1 MAKAPVTERY
11 VAPFIPDA
19 GIPEINESTD
29 RFIIH
34 KESRPIVDIKQ
45 MIESSAELYG
55 GNVAIWQ
62 KFKGKER
69 YTAISYNELLAD
81 MNALGTALI
90 AHGLK
95 GKRIGVIGE
104 NSYYWAISYLAAV
117 CGAGIVVPLDKE
129 LDDNELTQLV
139 ENSETSCVLL
149 APKHRKTFETM
160 LAKGV
165 GRLEMLVE
173 FDAESSSGNIFSL
186 NDMLEEGRKLVA
198 AGDRSYIDA
207 EIDPDAMN
215 ILLFTSGT
223 TGIAK
228 GVMLSHGNFI
238 SQLEDI
244 CERIYLYPGDRGLLV
259 LPVWHAFERSVE
271 YVVLSQAAT
280 LCYSRPVGA
289 VLLADIKTLN
299 PQIIPAVPRVFEAV
313 YDGIFR
319 KMRKTGGITNVL
331 FKFFTNIALFH
342 SKLDRV
348 LFAKTSRFKMDL
360 RLLQWPAYV
369 IPWLVCYPLKLLGGV
384 LVFRKIRAMFGNNFR
399 AGVSGGGALPP
410 AVDKFFWA
418 IGVKLVEGYGL
429 TEMSPIVSVRP
440 IRKPIFGNVG
450 APIRELASRV
460 VDPATGKDV
469 GKCKKGVLQLKGP
482 TVMKGYYRQPELTAK
497 VIDENGWFNTGDIAI
512 LTVNNEICLRGRI
525 KDTIVQTGG
534 ENVEPLPIEMK
545 MQESQYIKTAVVL
558 GQDQR
563 YLAALVVPE
572 KAEIEQYCTDL
583 ALPYKEYSEMVKSAE
598 VQQLIESEVAARINA
613 KNGFK
618 SYEKINKIAL
628 LEKEFEVG
636 KELSA
641 KQEMARYKVN
651 EIYAREIKNLFRN

>member
-1 MAKAPVTERY
+1 METTLPRMFRK
-11 VAPFIPDA
+11 VAQNHSEVPFQMSRCADGHFEPTTYKQAYENIIDFA
-19 GIPEINESTD
+19 GGLLSIGVQREDHIGLISDNRRE
-29 RFIIH
+29 
-34 KESRPIVDIKQ
+34 
-45 MIESSAELYG
+45 
-55 GNVAIWQ
+55 WQ
-62 KFKGKER
+62 
-69 YTAISYNELLAD
+69 IAD
-81 MNALGTALI
+81 M
-90 AHGLK
+90 GLLS
-95 GKRIGVIGE
+95 IGAVDVPRGCDASPGDLEYILSFAETKLVI
-104 NSYYWAISYLAAV
+104 
-117 CGAGIVVPLDKE
+117 
-129 LDDNELTQLV
+129 V
-139 ENSETSCVLL
+139 ENSSQVQKILKLRGKLPLVSAFIIFE
-149 APKHRKTFETM
+149 APKDEDLAACRDAGVALYTFNEIIEKGKNFNAEQPGRVQEEM
-160 LAKGV
+160 DKGAWDDLAT
-165 GRLEMLVE
+165 
-173 FDAESSSGNIFSL
+173 I
-186 NDMLEEGRKLVA
+186 
-198 AGDRSYIDA
+198 I
-207 EIDPDAMN
+207 
-215 ILLFTSGT
+215 FTSGT
-223 TGIAK
+223 TGTPK

-583 ALPYKEYSEMVKSAE
+583 ALPYKDYSEMVKSAE